1 MTIVFAILA
10 TLWWLAIWGI
20 FELYTKEYSDDEKL
34 RTYITILGVVCIT
47 IAFFP
52 KVLTH
57 L

>member
-20 FELYTKEYSDDEKL
+20 FELYTKEYTDDEKF